1 MVKNNNTIPTF
12 KCTGESDQYAIHWLM
27 KAADQGHFEGLEL
40 LKTCFDSNRGI
51 NESNFHKIR
60 SFLEMSQNE
69 VRIII
74 IFMQYNFMFF
84 IYCFMI
90 FFCLR
95 GQQDLE
101 QKLFFQQ
108 WLKGVILVSRI
119 FHVLAD
125 K

>member
-90 FFCLR
+90 FFLSQR
-95 GQQDLE
+95 AARLGA
-101 QKLFFQQ
+101 KTLFSTMAQGSDF
-108 WLKGVILVSRI
+108 GE
-119 FHVLAD
+119 
-125 K
+125 